1 MIQHGMVYLKN
12 LGIYSSKWRE
22 SSLLV
27 GDLKYRKHL
36 CRERNWNSTI
46 HLCHGRINH
55 WIFVDNRDSIST
67 PSVPPKVVAEPI
79 PPKVPDSI
87 SPPTITPQAVTPPIV
102 SPPTPAP
109 TPPLNQHTSSR
120 QFAIGCTNPHVV
132 LFYWQL
138 AYLENGQDLRS
149 VFIPSTLRERF
160 LEIAEPNT
168 QRNLE
173 TCGILCGVLVTHTL
187 LT

>member
-1 MIQHGMVYLKN
+1 MMKHGMVYLKN

-109 TPPLNQHTSSR
+109 TPPLNQTSS
-120 QFAIGCTNPHVV
+120 
-132 LFYWQL
+132 
-138 AYLENGQDLRS
+138 
-149 VFIPSTLRERF
+149 
-160 LEIAEPNT
+160 
-168 QRNLE
+168 
-173 TCGILCGVLVTHTL
+173 
-187 LT
+187 